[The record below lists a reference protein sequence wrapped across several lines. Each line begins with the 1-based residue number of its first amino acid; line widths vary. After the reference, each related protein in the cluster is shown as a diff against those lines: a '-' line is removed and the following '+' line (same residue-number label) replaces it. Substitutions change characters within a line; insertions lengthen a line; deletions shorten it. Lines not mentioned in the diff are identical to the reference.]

1 MQSECKIL
9 INNFFISQFFLFQ
22 PPLIGKRELHL
33 VPVIENFFRRYNRFY
48 FKISEAAHL
57 LENLFNLLL
66 FEFQLYFIIKVLL
79 FAPSAKSEVPASCRY
94 PEIGRNNNFNHLRFS
109 IGILYFKE
117 HYFDSITGI

>member
-22 PPLIGKRELHL
+22 PPLIGERKLHL
-33 VPVIENFFRRYNRFY
+33 VPVIENFFGRYNRPY

-57 LENLFNLLL
+57 LENLFYLLL

-79 FAPSAKSEVPASCRY
+79 FAPSAKSKVPAPCWY
-94 PEIGRNNNFNHLRFS
+94 PVIGRSNYFHHLRFS
-109 IGILYFKE
+109 IGIFYFKQ
-117 HYFDSITGI
+117 HYFDSIPG